1 MELNMTNCGVTG
13 CANQSTENAIRY
25 KLVSA
30 SHLHICLKAKIIT
43 ILNNNKFAILN
54 KRHCIYYRYKLKY
67 VLKTQNF

>member
-13 CANQSTENAIRY
+13 CTNQSTENAIRY

-30 SHLHICLKAKIIT
+30 SHLHICLKAKIVT

-54 KRHCIYYRYKLKY
+54 NKI
-67 VLKTQNF
+67 KTLYILSV

>member
-13 CANQSTENAIRY
+13 CTNQSTENAIRY
-25 KLVSA
+25 TLVSA

-54 KRHCIYYRYKLKY
+54 NKI
-67 VLKTQNF
+67 